1 MNYTSLYRKF
11 RPLNFDEMVGQE
23 HITKTLKNQIIS
35 NRIGHAYLFN
45 GGRGTG
51 KTSAA
56 KILARAV
63 NCLDLKDGNPCNECE
78 ICKAILDGS
87 LTDVV
92 EMDAASNNSVEDI
105 RGIREEVNFLP
116 TLAKYRVYII
126 DEVHMLSTG
135 AFNALL
141 KTLEE
146 PPAHVKFILATTE
159 PQKLPA
165 TILSRCQRFDFKK
178 ISVENIAKRLRLI
191 CDEINVKISDN
202 ALNLIGVISE
212 GAMRDSLSIL
222 ERCIQDG
229 DNDIT
234 EDKIRDMIGIPKLEY
249 ISKTVESIINF
260 DVDSA
265 ILVTEEI
272 LNEGKDINYLL
283 WEIIKYLNNMLI
295 YKSCGKINIYNE
307 NDANNLKNIADKTNK
322 QRILNLIYEFSNLE
336 NDIKW
341 TSQKNIMF
349 QSGII
354 KMCIKIDVNDFETR
368 IKKLEELES
377 LNAEIEPLD
386 PVKDKDKLDEIQEKI
401 TKAVEKKNLNLDMFM
416 NHCSKNNINVSKDF
430 LEKLVEEN
438 SFAHDKEGNIKLDK
452 TLNNIAKGYNKRIKT
467 YQKANEKI
475 PGAQLTVENGQA
487 LGIDPD
493 PQGTQKTTVLQKL
506 TSDPMSHVT
515 QQTNSAQPPAKK
527 FKWWQFKKRFDD
539 WRQRRQANKQTTIDP
554 ATTTQTSTTGEVST
568 KKFRDAYKYDIVK
581 DYVDSQE
588 EQLFRQTARDVR
600 RGDKTQDQD
609 QDGQR

>member
-35 NRIGHAYLFN
+35 GRVGHAYLFN

-63 NCLDLKDGNPCNECE
+63 NCLNLKDGNPCNECE

-105 RGIREEVNFLP
+105 RSIREEVNFLP

-146 PPAHVKFILATTE
+146 PPSHVKFILATTE

-178 ISVENIAKRLRLI
+178 ISVENIAKRLKLI
-191 CDEINVKISDN
+191 CDEIKVKISDD

-229 DNDIT
+229 DDDIT
-234 EDKIRDMIGIPKLEY
+234 EDKIRDMVGIPKLEY
-249 ISKTVESIINF
+249 ISKTVQSVIDF

-265 ILVTEEI
+265 VLITEKI
-272 LNEGKDINYLL
+272 LNEGKDISYLL

-295 YKSCGKINIYNE
+295 YKSCGKVNIYNE
-307 NDANNLKNIADKTNK
+307 NDSLTLKNIADNATK

-336 NDIKW
+336 NNIKW

-354 KMCIKIDVNDFETR
+354 KMCIKIDNNDFETR
-368 IKKLEELES
+368 IKNIEDKLENSSIRITKNKEKTIEKKENENKNVEQIVKKVANLKTTNYWKDVVKKLKDNGKIMIYTNL
-377 LNAEIEPLD
+377 LNTDAVEVADDVLEIEFKNGITNFGKTVLNN
-386 PVKDKDKLDEIQEKI
+386 KENISEI
-401 TKAVEKKNLNLDMFM
+401 
-416 NHCSKNNINVSKDF
+416 S
-430 LEKLVEEN
+430 KLVEEISGKKMKIKYKDKKSIDNNEINGLN
-438 SFAHDKEGNIKLDK
+438 S
-452 TLNNIAKGYNKRIKT
+452 
-467 YQKANEKI
+467 
-475 PGAQLTVENGQA
+475 
-487 LGIDPD
+487 LGIPI
-493 PQGTQKTTVLQKL
+493 
-506 TSDPMSHVT
+506 
-515 QQTNSAQPPAKK
+515 NI
-527 FKWWQFKKRFDD
+527 
-539 WRQRRQANKQTTIDP
+539 ID
-554 ATTTQTSTTGEVST
+554 
-568 KKFRDAYKYDIVK
+568 
-581 DYVDSQE
+581 
-588 EQLFRQTARDVR
+588 
-600 RGDKTQDQD
+600 
-609 QDGQR
+609 